1 MREELETYR
10 EAVRRDPEDGPAR
23 LRLALALLDQGG
35 PDAESSE
42 ELLAELRDETPPAE
56 RWDPTAHGQTE
67 TGRI

>member
-1 MREELETYR
+1 MGVLREELETYR

-42 ELLAELRDETPPAE
+42 ELLAELREAAPLP
-56 RWDPTAHGQTE
+56 R
-67 TGRI
+67 